1 MSNATTLLEKIFGTT
16 QFQNMDHLPTIRGI
30 LQTKNYENFIILSDT
45 GEKLLEFNGAK
56 LANKCLPGDHINWD
70 GEKCNLEL
78 RDEYPLIVGTIELTN
93 KTKYGLT
100 SRKIPM
106 YLFTPYDKKY
116 PHFIVGCSEKDLKKN
131 KIGLIKF
138 DNWSNS
144 STFPRGLLQQTL
156 GISGEYE
163 AEKQALIWQAAPWR
177 YPNYSYEAI
186 QRNQKSNLS
195 RKRLSGFTF
204 HIDPKGCKDVDDIF
218 TIEKI
223 NDSEWKFIIT
233 ISDVASF
240 VEDGDAID
248 IMASLIGQSLYDL
261 NGKVIRPMLPEEYS
275 EKKCSL
281 LPEKESY
288 GVSFEF
294 IWNGKEITNKKW
306 FESVL
311 ITDKSYS
318 YEEFMEEKNE
328 YRDLVKEISS
338 YLAKKELFDSHQWV
352 EQIMIYYNK
361 EAGKLLKEKNVG
373 ILRRHS
379 EPNKERLEKYSKYIP
394 EWMNLAYSSAEY
406 CLTEEKETEHYGL
419 NTDHYAHA
427 TSPIRRYAD
436 LVNQRFIK
444 LIIHLSEENYIV
456 PQVMYDMNMIE
467 KRVRKFS
474 KNMEFLEVVSSGE
487 RIFKGIIMEKK
498 RKDDN
503 KMKIKIY
510 IPKWKKMVSAVY
522 TYLSEDKVLS
532 RDEKEELDVSDF
544 KEVTVECVFNLQ
556 LRNWKERVIIHIS
569 N

>member
-1 MSNATTLLEKIFGTT
+1 
-16 QFQNMDHLPTIRGI
+16 
-30 LQTKNYENFIILSDT
+30 
-45 GEKLLEFNGAK
+45 
-56 LANKCLPGDHINWD
+56 
-70 GEKCNLEL
+70 
-78 RDEYPLIVGTIELTN
+78 
-93 KTKYGLT
+93 
-100 SRKIPM
+100 
-106 YLFTPYDKKY
+106 
-116 PHFIVGCSEKDLKKN
+116 
-131 KIGLIKF
+131 
-138 DNWSNS
+138 
-144 STFPRGLLQQTL
+144 
-156 GISGEYE
+156 
-163 AEKQALIWQAAPWR
+163 
-177 YPNYSYEAI
+177 
-186 QRNQKSNLS
+186 
-195 RKRLSGFTF
+195 
-204 HIDPKGCKDVDDIF
+204 
-218 TIEKI
+218 
-223 NDSEWKFIIT
+223 
-233 ISDVASF
+233 
-240 VEDGDAID
+240 
-248 IMASLIGQSLYDL
+248 
-261 NGKVIRPMLPEEYS
+261 
-275 EKKCSL
+275 
-281 LPEKESY
+281 
-288 GVSFEF
+288 
-294 IWNGKEITNKKW
+294 
-306 FESVL
+306 
-311 ITDKSYS
+311 
-318 YEEFMEEKNE
+318 MEEKNE
-328 YRDLVKEISS
+328 YCDLVKEISS

-352 EQIMIYYNK
+352 EQMMIYYNK
-361 EAGKLLKEKNVG
+361 EAGKLLKERNVG

-379 EPNKERLEKYSKYIP
+379 EPNKERLEKYSRYIP

-406 CLTEEKETEHYGL
+406 CLAEEKETEHYGL

-444 LIIHLSEENYIV
+444 LMIHLSEENYIV